1 MGRIAGVTPEET
13 RERLVDA
20 AARVFELKGYEGA
33 TVALIARE
41 AGVTSGAIYVHYTSK
56 AELLVDALRVH
67 SERAIASLLPTDRRP
82 DAAAMLVALGSRL
95 QTRDHRSTALLS
107 EAVLAA
113 RRDAELA
120 QVLSAAL
127 VARERRTAGLLA
139 EGQAGGQLS
148 DEVSADAGARF
159 ALMVGL
165 GSMLVTSLD
174 IPPVDE
180 AEWKAL
186 IRRVVGALVA
196 DTSSSTP

>member
-1 MGRIAGVTPEET
+1 VTPEET

-41 AGVTSGAIYVHYTSK
+41 AGVTTGAIYVHYASK

-67 SERAIASLLPTDRRP
+67 SERATASLLPTDRRP
-82 DAAAMLVALGSRL
+82 NAAAMLVTLGSRL
-95 QTRDHRSTALLS
+95 QRRDERSTALLT
-107 EAVLAA
+107 EALLAA

-120 QVLSAAL
+120 QVLAAAL
-127 VARERRTAGLLA
+127 GARERRTAGLLA
-139 EGQAGGQLS
+139 ESQGVGDITDELS
-148 DEVSADAGARF
+148 AAAGARF

-165 GSMLVTSLD
+165 GSMLVSSLD

-180 AEWKAL
+180 EEWKAL

-196 DTSSSTP
+196 DDG